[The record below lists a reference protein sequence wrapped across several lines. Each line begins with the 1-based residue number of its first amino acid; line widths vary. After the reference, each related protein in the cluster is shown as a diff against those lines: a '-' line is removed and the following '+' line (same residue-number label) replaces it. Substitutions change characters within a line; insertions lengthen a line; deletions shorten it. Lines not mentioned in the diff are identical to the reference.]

1 MPIKINRVAYASMML
16 GCAALLSWALSVP
29 LKYIFPPSPG
39 HSSPLAGDAGPI
51 ILLLAFSW
59 SFLVLIT
66 TVTAIA
72 GVFLVIKSR
81 GAQKGIGLSL
91 IGAVLAAAPM
101 FLDKL
106 LPPP

>member
-1 MPIKINRVAYASMML
+1 MMI

-29 LKYIFPPSPG
+29 LIYIFPPSPG
-39 HSSPLAGDAGPI
+39 HSSPLTGNAGLI
-51 ILLLAFSW
+51 ILSLAFIW

-66 TVTAIA
+66 AVTAIA
-72 GVFLVIKSR
+72 GVFLVIISR

-91 IGAVLAAAPM
+91 IGAALAAAPM